1 MKLLITILTLAVVAV
16 CGLTSLHFFRDF
28 NYDMSGVL
36 DIIAYGSIVS
46 GIYLMTVQNRKKLS
60 H

>member
-1 MKLLITILTLAVVAV
+1 MKLLISILTLAVVAA

-28 NYDMSGVL
+28 DYDMSSVL
-36 DIIAYGSIVS
+36 DIVAYGSIVS
-46 GIYLMTVQNRKKLS
+46 GIYLMTAQSRKKLS